1 MRGCLCLRKKW
12 SHSKGLLLY
21 IFKIGK
27 NESTFVFPMEMFPDG
42 NQVEGGREGEGE
54 KGRGRGED
62 PQVGCGPRK
71 GKQARQRKT
80 PLWAFDGRDFLSS
93 TSGGGGI
100 GWTCS
105 QPSFQCVDLEMPVL
119 TLTTALSPS
128 TIQHQS
134 YASQTEICAH
144 LSTV

>member
-1 MRGCLCLRKKW
+1 MRGRLCLRKKW

-27 NESTFVFPMEMFPDG
+27 NESTFVFPMEMFH
-42 NQVEGGREGEGE
+42 QVEGGREKERRAGAEGKTHRWGADPE
-54 KGRGRGED
+54 KASRQGSAKPR
-62 PQVGCGPRK
+62 CGPLMGETFFPPRPE
-71 GKQARQRKT
+71 GV
-80 PLWAFDGRDFLSS
+80 GS
-93 TSGGGGI
+93 

-134 YASQTEICAH
+134 YASQTETCAH